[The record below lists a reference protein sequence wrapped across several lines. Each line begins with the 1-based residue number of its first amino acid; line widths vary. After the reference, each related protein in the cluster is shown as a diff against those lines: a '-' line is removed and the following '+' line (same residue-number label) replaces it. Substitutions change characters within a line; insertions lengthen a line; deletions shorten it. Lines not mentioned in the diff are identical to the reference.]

1 MDLMRKTKVIKKI
14 ILVSFPFSV
23 ASIAVACSNPSVDR
37 QIDKWSEE
45 LAYQNEW
52 TTTMSGY
59 VGSISENY
67 NISIAEL
74 NSGETKKGVDDS
86 LRSQIQTVYN
96 LTLKKVNEL
105 LKKYQGKINIPN
117 GLENK
122 ISELTKMINE
132 IPLSNS
138 YDEARTYFDKVYVVL
153 QEFRTLAQQMHY
165 L

>member
-1 MDLMRKTKVIKKI
+1 MNKKNRLKLWTLFSI
-14 ILVSFPFSV
+14 FTPVVSIV
-23 ASIAVACSNPSVDR
+23 VACSNPSVDR

-45 LAYQNEW
+45 LAYQKEW
-52 TTTMSGY
+52 NKTMSGY
-59 VGSISENY
+59 VGSISGNY

-74 NSGETKKGVDDS
+74 NSGETKKGVDES
-86 LRSQIQTVYN
+86 LRGQIQTVYN
-96 LTLKKVNEL
+96 LTLEKVKKL
-105 LKKYQGKINIPN
+105 LEKYKGKINIPN

-122 ISELTKMINE
+122 ISELTKMISE